1 MSDVIGRTGNT
12 SGSGRAIDAVC
23 VRVRTITLQLNA
35 DSCEHNRGKLAGDG
49 QRAQNHRKMLPHPR
63 DTIQAQGV
71 FTCVQKLTKVVG
83 VTLSEGFLR
92 IFMSSRPI
100 LINRSMTVRSGF
112 VIN

>member
-12 SGSGRAIDAVC
+12 SGSGRAIDPVC
-23 VRVRTITLQLNA
+23 VRVRVRTITLQLNA
-35 DSCEHNRGKLAGDG
+35 DSCEHYRGKLAGDG
-49 QRAQNHRKMLPHPR
+49 QRAQNHRKMLPHPG
-63 DTIQAQGV
+63 DTIQAHGV

-100 LINRSMTVRSGF
+100 LINGSMTVFGQ
-112 VIN
+112 VL